1 MFKQVIIFLFGWH
14 FIFQTK
20 NI

>member
-1 MFKQVIIFLFGWH
+1 MFKQVIISLFGWH